1 MSRGIDTSVA
11 FLRASLATLA
21 FTLHSGLRSGVRRR
35 YRSILTAL
43 ARIWSFRR
51 LCLHANTE
59 SVLEDELGDDG
70 LDPYG
75 DAGLSRTHQ
84 LTGLVQRIRLWRD
97 VHA

>member
-1 MSRGIDTSVA
+1 MSRGISTGVTS
-11 FLRASLATLA
+11 LRASLATLA
-21 FTLHSGLRSGVRRR
+21 FALHSDLRSGVRRR
-35 YRSILTAL
+35 YRSVLTAL

-59 SVLEDELGDDG
+59 SVLENELGDDG

-75 DAGLSRTHQ
+75 DAGLLRTRQ